1 MDQST
6 NTVVMIRPFFFGRN
20 EQTAVNNYFQQID
33 SLGFGDSSAAA
44 VHEFDVL
51 VEKLKQKGVRVV
63 VWQDN
68 ASPFTPDSIF
78 PNNWV
83 SFHEDGTVMLYPMFA
98 ENRRLERM
106 GDVDRRI
113 SEEGFQV
120 SQIIDISDLE
130 NSGKF
135 LEGTGSLVL
144 DRVNKIAYAALSER
158 TNAEV
163 LDTWAQKS
171 GYEVV
176 KFHAFH
182 SVDGKRLPVSHTNVI
197 MSICTD
203 LAVICLDSID
213 DLNERNEVFSSLR
226 RFRNVVLITEEQ
238 VNQFAG
244 NMLELRNSTG
254 ERFLILSERA
264 YKSLEP
270 GQLAVLGE
278 RMELVYSSLETIEN
292 LGGGSARCMIA
303 EVFLT
308 SK

>member
-182 SVDGKRLPVSHTNVI
+182 SVDGKRLPVYHTNVI

-238 VNQFAG
+238 INQFAG

>member
-106 GDVDRRI
+106 GDVYRRI

-130 NSGKF
+130 NSGRF

-182 SVDGKRLPVSHTNVI
+182 SVDGKRLPVYHTNVI

>member
-6 NTVVMIRPFFFGRN
+6 NTVVMIRPIIFTRN

-33 SLGFGDSSAAA
+33 SLGFGNSSAAA
-44 VHEFDVL
+44 VHEFDVF

-68 ASPFTPDSIF
+68 AEPFTPDSIF

-83 SFHEDGTVMLYPMFA
+83 SFHENGSLMLYPMFA
-98 ENRRLERM
+98 DNRRLERM
-106 GDVDRRI
+106 DDIDRRI
-113 SEEGFQV
+113 SEEGFEV
-120 SQIIDISDLE
+120 RQIIDITDFE
-130 NSGKF
+130 NEGKF

-158 TNAEV
+158 TDSDVLEV
-163 LDTWAQKS
+163 WSLKS
-171 GYEVV
+171 GYEVE

-182 SVDGKRLPVSHTNVI
+182 SVDGKRLPVYHTNVI

-213 DLNERNEVFSSLR
+213 DLEERNAVLTSLK
-226 RFRNVVLITEEQ
+226 RFRNVVLISEEQ

-244 NMLELRNSTG
+244 NMLEVRDLNG
-254 ERFLILSERA
+254 EKLLIMSERA
-264 YKSLEP
+264 YKSLLP
-270 GQLAVLGE
+270 DQLTVLGE
-278 RMELVYSSLETIEN
+278 HMDLVYSSLETIEN

>member
-1 MDQST
+1 
-6 NTVVMIRPFFFGRN
+6 
-20 EQTAVNNYFQQID
+20 
-33 SLGFGDSSAAA
+33 
-44 VHEFDVL
+44 
-51 VEKLKQKGVRVV
+51 
-63 VWQDN
+63 
-68 ASPFTPDSIF
+68 
-78 PNNWV
+78 
-83 SFHEDGTVMLYPMFA
+83 MLYPMFA

-182 SVDGKRLPVSHTNVI
+182 SVDGKRLPVYHTNVI

>member
-6 NTVVMIRPFFFGRN
+6 NTVVMIRPIIFARN

-44 VHEFDVL
+44 VHEFDVF
-51 VEKLKQKGVRVV
+51 VEKLKQKGVQVV

-68 ASPFTPDSIF
+68 EDPFTPDSIF
-78 PNNWV
+78 PNNWI
-83 SFHEDGTVMLYPMFA
+83 SFHENGVVMLYPMFA
-98 ENRRLERM
+98 ENRRLERIH
-106 GDVDRRI
+106 DIDRKI

-120 SQIIDISDLE
+120 REIIDISDFE
-130 NSGKF
+130 KEGKF

-158 TNAEV
+158 TNSEV
-163 LDTWAQKS
+163 VDIWANKS

-176 KFHAFH
+176 KFHAYH
-182 SVDGKRLPVSHTNVI
+182 SVDGRRLPVYHTNVV

-213 DLNERNEVFSSLR
+213 DLNERNAVFSSLK
-226 RFRNVVLITEEQ
+226 RFRDVVLISEEQ

-244 NMLELRNSTG
+244 NMLELRNSGG
-254 ERFLILSERA
+254 EKLLIMSERA
-264 YKSLEP
+264 YRSLLP
-270 GQLAVLGE
+270 DQLSVLE
-278 RMELVYSSLETIEN
+278 KHMELVYSSLETIEN